1 MDEVL
6 EKYPND
12 VKVVI
17 KNFPLPNHQQ
27 ARRAAQYC
35 LAAEKVKPGS
45 YKEMYHAI
53 FADYRKLRE
62 NPDMPLEIAKTLG
75 IDPDELIAAANDPA
89 IDAQIEKEIAQLRN
103 SGIPRIA
110 VPKFLVAGREPTGR
124 GIDAWSTMIDAE
136 LKKKDK

>member
-75 IDPDELIAAANDPA
+75 IDPDELVAAANDPA
-89 IDAQIEKEIAQLRN
+89 IDAQIEKEFNQMKN
-103 SGIPRIA
+103 SGIPRMS
-110 VPKFLVAGREPTGR
+110 VPKFLVAGKEPQGR
-124 GIDAWSTMIDAE
+124 DVGTFSAMIDEA
-136 LKKKDK
+136 LKKK

>member
-53 FADYRKLRE
+53 FADYGKLGK

-75 IDPDELIAAANDPA
+75 INPDELLVAANDPA
-89 IDAQIEKEIAQLRN
+89 IDAQIEKEIAQLK
-103 SGIPRIA
+103 SLGIRLA
-110 VPKFLVAGREPTGR
+110 VPKFLIAGKEPEGR
-124 GIDAWSTMIDAE
+124 RNIDTWSAIIDAE
-136 LKKKDK
+136 LKKNKK